1 MGMMMGHNNKK
12 EFVKGNVIG
21 LLVRR
26 SESSSVLALIVL
38 WIIFS
43 IGNRSFTTS
52 YNVFNVFRTSSENY
66 FIAMA
71 QAMVIIV
78 GGMNLSIGGI
88 GAMSAVLGGYCMDV
102 MGSPPLVAVLAGIAV
117 GIASGFFNGIL
128 ITKLRINSFIV
139 TLATSFI
146 FFGIVKGATGGY
158 PFGNIPR
165 SFTWI
170 ARNDIGGT
178 IPLIF
183 MIMLI
188 SIVFFILFF
197 KYSILGRELL
207 ATGGSLE
214 AAKMSG
220 INTDRIII
228 YANIL
233 SGLLASLIGLFT
245 VARMSAASPLMGED
259 WMLTS
264 FAVAVIGGTAL
275 SGGKISMIGM
285 FAAAILITIIK
296 NGLVMMRVNV
306 YYLQAFLGVLIIAA
320 VILEVARARYN
331 ERMKL

>member
-1 MGMMMGHNNKK
+1 MGKSIEHDGKK
-12 EFVKGNVIG
+12 GFVKSIIG
-21 LLVRR
+21 FLVRR
-26 SESSSVLALIVL
+26 SESSSVLALMIL
-38 WIIFS
+38 WIVFS

-78 GGMNLSIGGI
+78 GGMNLSVGAI
-88 GAMSAVLGGYCMDV
+88 GAMSAVLAGFCMSA
-102 MGSPPLVAVLAGIAV
+102 MGLPPLVAALAGIGV
-117 GIASGFFNGIL
+117 GIVCGFFNGIL

-139 TLATSFI
+139 TLATSFV

-158 PFGNIPR
+158 PYGNIPR

-170 ARNDIGGT
+170 AKNDIGGT

-183 MIMLI
+183 VIMLI

-197 KYSILGRELL
+197 RYSILGRELL

-233 SGLLASLIGLFT
+233 SGLLASLMGLFT

-275 SGGKISMIGM
+275 SGGKISLIGM

-306 YYLQAFLGVLIIAA
+306 YYLQAFLGILIIAA
-320 VILEVARARYN
+320 VVLEVVRERYN

>member
-1 MGMMMGHNNKK
+1 
-12 EFVKGNVIG
+12 
-21 LLVRR
+21 
-26 SESSSVLALIVL
+26 
-38 WIIFS
+38 
-43 IGNRSFTTS
+43 
-52 YNVFNVFRTSSENY
+52 
-66 FIAMA
+66 MA
-71 QAMVIIV
+71 QAMVVIV

-88 GAMSAVLGGYCMDV
+88 GAMSAVLAGFCMTV
-102 MGSPPLVAVLAGIAV
+102 MGLHPIVALFAGITV
-117 GIASGFFNGIL
+117 GIVCGFFNGIL

-139 TLATSFI
+139 TLATSFV

-188 SIVFFILFF
+188 SIAFFILFF
-197 KYSILGRELL
+197 RYSILGRELL

-220 INTDRIII
+220 INTDSIII

-275 SGGKISMIGM
+275 SGGKISMIGI

-296 NGLVMMRVNV
+296 NGLVMMKVNV
-306 YYLQAFLGVLIIAA
+306 YFLQAFLGGLIIAA
-320 VILEVARARYN
+320 VILEVVRERYN
-331 ERMKL
+331 EHMKF

>member
-1 MGMMMGHNNKK
+1 MGKSIRHDGKAGLLN
-12 EFVKGNVIG
+12 GGIIG

-26 SESSSVLALIVL
+26 SESSSVLALLVL
-38 WIIFS
+38 WTVFS
-43 IGNRSFTTS
+43 IGNRSFSSS
-52 YNVFNVFRTSSENY
+52 YNIFNVFRTSSENF

-88 GAMSAVLGGYCMDV
+88 GAMAAVLAGFCMN
-102 MGSPPLVAVLAGIAV
+102 VAGLPSIVAALAGIAV
-117 GIASGFFNGIL
+117 GLVCGSFNGLL
-128 ITKLRINSFIV
+128 ITKLRINSFVV

-158 PFGNIPR
+158 PYGNIPA

-170 ARNDIGGT
+170 AKNDIAGT

-183 MIMLI
+183 VIMLI

-197 KYSILGRELL
+197 RYSILGRELL

-233 SGLLASLIGLFT
+233 SGLLASLVGLFT
-245 VARMSAASPLMGED
+245 VARMSAASPLMGEE
-259 WMLTS
+259 WMITS

-296 NGLVMMRVNV
+296 NGLVMMKVNV
-306 YYLQAFLGVLIIAA
+306 FYLQAFLGVLIIAA
-320 VILEVARARYN
+320 VILEVVRARYN